1 MFGGI
6 LELSAFSKLYLWI
19 LYIDHSVGYES
30 QPGSILILD
39 VKQNQLKYLRTP
51 LVAQLQNTLSSYAE
65 YALCV
70 GLIAFYPMGQPTSFC
85 Y

>member
-6 LELSAFSKLYLWI
+6 LRLSAFSKLYLWI
-19 LYIDHSVGYES
+19 LYIDHIDHSVGYES
-30 QPGSILILD
+30 QPESILILD

-51 LVAQLQNTLSSYAE
+51 LVAQLQTILSS

>member
-6 LELSAFSKLYLWI
+6 LKLSAFSKLYLWI

-51 LVAQLQNTLSSYAE
+51 LVAQLQNILSS